1 MIWKKKPCEEVNL
14 ILHYVKERMDGNTVE
29 RPNVKYPIHQ
39 TILQR
44 FEDMLKNEAVIGR
57 ELEKLLQNSSELSE
71 FDVKISYIAG
81 KMEEFARE
89 MNNVSESNL
98 AIVEETTAS
107 MNEVNYNISTHQKTF
122 KELNHQSEALIDVN
136 QESIS
141 QISEIQSLK
150 NNVMDA
156 ASKMS
161 DKIAYLVDLTDQIDE
176 VVNGVE
182 AIAEQTN
189 LLALN
194 ASIEAARAGEHGRGF
209 AVVAEEIRKLA
220 DNTKGE
226 LEGMRKFMSE
236 IKKSSHEGKENMDTT
251 LKNTN
256 EMSGKLDLVAD
267 SMDNNVQNLVH
278 TVTEMKNLSAVMDD
292 IKNSTDE
299 ITKAM
304 DTTAE
309 DSENMSSMTDQ
320 ILKDAKEAKVYSKS
334 IGSLDNEISGSV
346 KHLIQALDGTSS
358 AFSNKDFIE
367 NIDLAIKA
375 HENWMKK
382 LANMINNQEI
392 LPIQTNGNK
401 CRFGHFYHSI
411 SVSDETVKKHWEI
424 IHEPHAKLHDNANKI
439 IESIKNNNIPK
450 AKQIFQETKALS
462 TEIYN
467 LLEKTRDA
475 VKEKS
480 ENNIELF
487 RLDLTQ

>member
-1 MIWKKKPCEEVNL
+1 M
-14 ILHYVKERMDGNTVE
+14 
-29 RPNVKYPIHQ
+29 
-39 TILQR
+39 
-44 FEDMLKNEAVIGR
+44 EA
-57 ELEKLLQNSSELSE
+57 
-71 FDVKISYIAG
+71 
-81 KMEEFARE
+81 FAIE
-89 MNNVSESNL
+89 MNNVSESYL

-107 MNEVNYNISTHQKTF
+107 MNEVNFNISTHQPTF

-141 QISEIQSLK
+141 QIGEIQSLK

-156 ASKMS
+156 ANKMS
-161 DKIAYLVDLTDQIDE
+161 EKIAYLVDLTNQIDE

-220 DNTKGE
+220 DNTKDE
-226 LEGMRKFMSE
+226 LEGMRKFMKE
-236 IKKSSHEGKENMDTT
+236 IKNSSHEGKENMDTT
-251 LKNTN
+251 LRNTQ

-267 SMDNNVQNLVH
+267 SMDNNVENLVH
-278 TVTEMKNLSAVMDD
+278 TVNEMKNLSEVMDD

-309 DSENMSSMTDQ
+309 DSENMSAMTDQ

-334 IGSLDNEISGSV
+334 IGALDNDISGSV
-346 KHLIQALDGTSS
+346 KHLIQALNGTSN
-358 AFSNKDFIE
+358 AFSNEDFIE

-375 HENWMKK
+375 HENWMNK
-382 LANMINNQEI
+382 LNDMISNQEI
-392 LPIQTNGNK
+392 IPIQTNGNK

-411 SVSDETVKKHWEI
+411 SVSDESVKKHWEL
-424 IHEPHAKLHDNANKI
+424 IHEPHAILHDNANKI
-439 IESIKNNNIPK
+439 IEAIKNDNTDK
-450 AKQIFQETKALS
+450 AKQIYQETQSLS
-462 TEIYN
+462 TEIYD
-467 LLEKTRDA
+467 LLEKTREA
-475 VKEKS
+475 IQKKS
-480 ENNIELF
+480 NNNIELF
-487 RLDLTQ
+487 RLDLSR